1 VKRRNLG
8 PIDPAGVYGLVI
20 SGSVM
25 AAAGELGS
33 IFDETISVVVTVFA
47 YWFAE
52 AYSQVLGGR
61 IVPGQPMRFADVTRR
76 AARHRAMVETAFV
89 PLVVVLIAYA
99 FGAARTTAVDIG
111 LAVTTLLLTAIGWI
125 VASRRGST
133 LVGRAVSALAAGSFG
148 VAIIGLKAILH

>member
-8 PIDPAGVYGLVI
+8 PIDPSGVYGLVI

-33 IFDETISVVVTVFA
+33 IFDVTISVVVTVFA
-47 YWFAE
+47 YWMAE

-61 IVPGQPMRFADVTRR
+61 IVPGQPMTFADVARR
-76 AARHRAMVETAFV
+76 AGRHRAMVETALV
-89 PLVVVLIAYA
+89 PLGVVLLAYGL
-99 FGAARTTAVDIG
+99 GASRTTAVDAG
-111 LAVTTLLLTAIGWI
+111 LVVTTLLLTAIGWI
-125 VASRRGST
+125 AASRRGST
-133 LVGRAVSALAAGSFG
+133 VLGRIVSALAAGSFG